1 MIRFDGRTHSS
12 GRDCKFERSSQE
24 LSMSSTVAASPVVTS
39 YPFENVI
46 ATRDALRER
55 MGVASQGAIDKEIAF
70 IDPHARNF
78 IEHSPF
84 VCIATSDDQ
93 GRVDVSPKG
102 DPAGFVKV
110 LNQQTLLI
118 PERPGNRRLDGFEN
132 ILKNPRIGLLFFVPG
147 RDETLRVNGKAML
160 IADPALLETMT
171 WRDKVPTM
179 ATAVEVE
186 ELFFHCGKAFI
197 RSKLWKPEKWGDV
210 SDIATFGKILLDQT
224 KATDTTAEQIDCY
237 LEDAYKKTLY

>member
-1 MIRFDGRTHSS
+1 
-12 GRDCKFERSSQE
+12 
-24 LSMSSTVAASPVVTS
+24 MSSTTASPVVTS

-46 ATRDALRER
+46 ATHDALREL
-55 MGVASQGAIDKEIAF
+55 MGAASQGAIDKQLTY
-70 IDPHARNF
+70 IDPHSQNF

-84 VCIATSDDQ
+84 LCIATTDDA

-102 DPAGFVKV
+102 DPPGFVKV
-110 LNQQTLLI
+110 LNEKTLLI

-132 ILKNPRIGLLFFVPG
+132 VLRNPQIGLIFLVPG

-160 IADPALLETMT
+160 VTDPALLETMT
-171 WRDKVPTM
+171 WRNKVPLM

-186 ELFFHCGKAFI
+186 EVFSHCGKAFI
-197 RSKLWKPEKWGDV
+197 RSKMWKPEEWGDV

-224 KATDTTAEQIDCY
+224 KAADTTAEQLDCY
-237 LEDAYKKTLY
+237 LEDAYQKTLY